1 MPLDPTRAA
10 VRPQRGRWASTPA
23 ATAGICRLSVGSPGR
38 CGPAGSHQQPTREWY
53 ELRNRCSVHCR
64 EPSQDF
70 RRGRTR
76 LSSSRQPSEDGK
88 RLIEPTGNRHPP
100 RHGATSRLDG
110 SLYSPLP
117 GSAICRCCSAFSA
130 SGVTLLAA
138 SIVLVFSDPAT
149 TLRSPSMRASKPCL
163 ATLAGS
169 SLEPCPTR
177 VSSMS
182 ALWKKLVSVGPGM
195 SEVITTSVSLSSFC
209 TASANDCRKDFD
221 AL

>member
-1 MPLDPTRAA
+1 MPLDPTPAA

-23 ATAGICRLSVGSPGR
+23 ATARICRLSVGSPGR
-38 CGPAGSHQQPTREWY
+38 CGPAGSHQQPNHEWY
-53 ELRNRCSVHCR
+53 ESGIVAVSFVGSHLKTAGEAARGSVPH
-64 EPSQDF
+64 E
-70 RRGRTR
+70 
-76 LSSSRQPSEDGK
+76 PSEDGK
-88 RLIEPTGNRHPP
+88 RLIEPAAQSPSGAPV
-100 RHGATSRLDG
+100 ATSRPGG

-117 GSAICRCCSAFSA
+117 GSAIRRCCSAFSA

-163 ATLAGS
+163 ATLTGS

>member
-1 MPLDPTRAA
+1 MDRHRYDIRPAVTRAILK
-10 VRPQRGRWASTPA
+10 RD
-23 ATAGICRLSVGSPGR
+23 
-38 CGPAGSHQQPTREWY
+38 
-53 ELRNRCSVHCR
+53 R
-64 EPSQDF
+64 EPHAPEF
-70 RRGRTR
+70 
-76 LSSSRQPSEDGK
+76 SSTSHLKTGNDSRHQADRQPATGGDAPTSE
-88 RLIEPTGNRHPP
+88 
-100 RHGATSRLDG
+100 
-110 SLYSPLP
+110 SLYSSLL

-149 TLRSPSMRASKPCL
+149 TLRSPSMSASKPCF

-182 ALWKKLVSVGPGM
+182 ARSKKSVSVGPGI

-209 TASANDCRKDFD
+209 TASANDCRKDLD